1 MACTLPK
8 CQGQETQKRIN
19 LSTSKQTKDSWQ
31 LNAAC
36 DPGLVPEPGR
46 KCFPF
51 VEKVINRTTGGIWIK
66 SVDEMI
72 IHCQC

>member
-36 DPGLVPEPGR
+36 DPGLDLCIGR
-46 KCFPF
+46 TYF
-51 VEKVINRTTGGIWIK
+51 VVRVLGTIDEIWMK
-66 SVDEMI
+66 SVG
-72 IHCQC
+72 